1 MLGRV
6 ELDFHSCCVLY
17 CMERGREIGGKG
29 FPDNVNVDEAII
41 LASSGGE
48 KMTCRTIA
56 VAVLSCCAHMPSPR
70 FVNQRKL
77 Q

>member
-1 MLGRV
+1 
-6 ELDFHSCCVLY
+6 
-17 CMERGREIGGKG
+17 MEREIEIGGKG
-29 FPDNVNVDEAII
+29 FPDNVHVDDAII

-48 KMTCRTIA
+48 KMTCRTTV
-56 VAVLSCCAHMPSPR
+56 VAVLSCCAHMLSPR